1 MGTHRLIFIFSPVF
15 SVFKIFNY
23 NCRGGGLMVENHE
36 AGTSAFLKK
45 AMARGVMEYF
55 WGLLTECFHLEHFIY
70 MN

>member
-1 MGTHRLIFIFSPVF
+1 
-15 SVFKIFNY
+15 
-23 NCRGGGLMVENHE
+23 MVENHE